1 MGWHVAG
8 STPKQTQLLTKFG
21 IDPMSVMTKGHAA
34 LLLDRIFMRLDLKL
48 ATAKQVRW
56 ACGTCRYSEPELA
69 SFKEASDFLNTRFTP
84 KIAHP

>member
-1 MGWHVAG
+1 
-8 STPKQTQLLTKFG
+8 
-21 IDPMSVMTKGHAA
+21 MSVMTKGHAA

-56 ACGTCRYSEPELA
+56 LRKLGHPKPELA

>member
-1 MGWHVAG
+1 
-8 STPKQTQLLTKFG
+8 
-21 IDPMSVMTKGHAA
+21 
-34 LLLDRIFMRLDLKL
+34 MRLDLKL

-56 ACGTCRYSEPELA
+56 LRKLGHPKPELA